1 MKKHQVEFTAY
12 GVTETDGYTSR
23 NIAYFTNYADAQK
36 CVDFKDSGY
45 RSVNTV
51 NISKSWTIYES
62 FDEYDPSIKQQKRED
77 IIAKLTSEE
86 RELLGV
92 S

>member
-1 MKKHQVEFTAY
+1 MKTHQVEFIAY

-23 NIAYFTNYADAQK
+23 DIAYFTTYADAQK

-45 RSVNTV
+45 RAVNTV

-62 FDEYDPSIKQQKRED
+62 FDEYPLYIAQKRD
-77 IIAKLTSEE
+77 ALLLRLTSEE

-92 S
+92 